1 MLVQRVLLV
10 VFAFTSA
17 IAFAGVSGPSSDNDG
32 MYTISYSWDKPF
44 SSLKPESIKIYK
56 NGALNRTIT
65 SGYGASSY
73 GAKETSTGSWKYEVF
88 AEVEICLVPGPNGAC
103 YEPDSR
109 VQSIG
114 FWTVNV
120 TAILGTPGA
129 ISGPTNDAD
138 GSFTLSWAAASG
150 VVARYELY
158 KQTVGTSTW
167 ELVHSGTA
175 RSKAISGW
183 GSGQYDFRVRACSS
197 TSCGSYTA
205 NKRVTVARTPGVP
218 ASIST
223 PSNNTSG
230 TYTVSW
236 GAATGTVTS
245 YQFYEQKNGGS
256 WVSKYTG
263 TSRSKSFSGN
273 GDGSYRYR
281 VRACNKVGTYTSCS
295 AYKTS
300 GTFYVAR
307 PPSTPSSISG
317 VPTTDNNGAFTVSWG
332 ASTGTVTKYQLYQQ
346 KDGGSWS
353 SIYSGTGRS
362 KAVSGL
368 GDGDYA
374 FRVRAC
380 NTVGSYTTCSGYKT
394 SGTATVAN
402 VPGTPA
408 SISGVPGTD
417 ADGAF
422 TVSWGASS
430 GTVDKY
436 QLYQQKNSGSW
447 TKIYEGTGLSKAV
460 SGLTDGTYAFRVRAY
475 NTENSYTAYSG
486 YRTSGNAIVSRT
498 PGVPASISGVP
509 ATDGNGAFTVSWG
522 ASSGTVDSYELYQQ
536 KDSGSWSKI
545 YTGTGTSK
553 AVSGL
558 ADGTYAFRVRAYNT
572 ESTYTTYSGYRTS
585 GSVIVANAPG
595 TPASLSG
602 IPATDDDG
610 GYTVSWGVS
619 SGTVDGYQ
627 LQQQLNGG
635 SWATIYSGTGQSKA
649 VSGLEDGTYKFRVRA
664 FNTHSTYTAYGS
676 FRTSGESI
684 VGIKPG
690 YPATISGVPG
700 TDNNGAF
707 TISWSASGGI
717 VDGYELQQQ
726 KNGGNWSNIYTGTG
740 LSKAVSGLGDGTYSF
755 RVRAYNTEDS
765 FTSYSAYNT
774 SSSATVANVPGV
786 PSSISGVPT
795 TDVDGSFT
803 VSWATATGTVDGY
816 KLEQQTNGGSWAQ
829 IYSGTGTSKAVSALA
844 DGTYAFR
851 VRAFNTEGSYT
862 AHTGYRTSGN
872 AIVAR
877 QPATPAS
884 ISGVPTNNSSGAF
897 TVSWAAVTANTDQ
910 YQLQQQTNGGSWS
923 TIYTGSGTSKA
934 VSGLADGAYA
944 FRVRAQNLVSSHIQS
959 GSFRTS
965 GTATVANKPA
975 TPSSISG
982 VPATNTSGGFTIS
995 WTAVAA
1001 PADKYRLQQQKD
1013 GGSWVE
1019 IYNGTGL
1026 SKAVSGLADG
1036 AYKFRVQALNTQGSY
1051 TAYGDFRTST
1061 QAAVASVPGLP
1072 GAISGVPATDAD
1084 GAMTLSWGT
1093 ASGNVD
1099 TYELY
1104 QSQDGG
1110 SWELV
1115 SNAAANSRFVS
1126 GLSGGSWAFRVR
1138 ACNTVASF
1146 SACGGYSTSG
1156 SAVVHDAPEA
1166 PQAPVLATAPT
1177 AGSSEVI
1184 NSDKIGALAGEF
1196 RVNEAGSATYNVPI
1210 AVAPGIAGVAPQ
1222 LSIGYS
1228 SSSGNGLLGKG
1239 WSLGGLSAISR
1250 CRQTLAVDGKVKPIS
1265 WTAEDRFCL
1274 DGQRLLL
1281 QSGVYGANGST
1292 YKTEI
1297 DSFATVTASG
1307 GTTGNPA
1314 SFTVTRKDG
1323 STSTYGGTTASKL
1336 NGGSATLTWAQSR
1349 FEDSAGNG
1357 IDFVY
1362 TGDANSGHRISS
1374 ISYAGGAAEVAFEY
1388 ETRPDRQSGYTA
1400 GHHFLT
1406 TQRLS
1411 RVTTKNGTTE
1421 LREYVVNYVPTSTLA
1436 NADKA
1441 SRIESIEECVGST
1454 CLPATNFSWST
1465 PSVTYPSSGVSG
1477 LDFSPS
1483 SDRFYVSHSYA
1494 DINGDG
1500 KQDLVWHEGDH
1511 DDGYTDSRIK
1521 YALGNGSTYSLQ
1533 HYLNGPSN
1541 PSYFSNAG
1549 VGSGFGFRVLD
1560 YNADGRHDIAIY
1572 DNKSSYG
1579 KVANRWYIYLS
1590 RYTGTNNNWK
1600 LDFNGINTGLTGED
1614 AIFADFNGDGLADFI
1629 KAEVRDGKQTLVV
1642 RELVPSGNAP
1652 TSDTYYKFA
1661 SEKTYP
1667 INTDGATLG
1676 SDEDRLAPAL
1686 GDFNGD
1692 GVVDIL
1698 VTWYEWEQV
1707 GCRDQPGEDPVF
1719 RWRDEEE
1726 ELIELYAARYIECF
1740 DPIVAQLQKGHAI
1753 ATFDGD
1759 SFEEYAYV
1767 SGSKASDKPLT
1778 AVDVNG
1784 DGLTDVAYHNGSSFY
1799 VRLST
1804 GTGLSSSLNLTS
1816 SDKASFADLNRDG
1829 YLDVFW
1835 PDYTAQKLKVRY
1847 WQPGN
1852 NTFSAET
1859 DFRSL
1864 PSTSDKYM
1872 YWFADVN
1879 GDTQADYHYLQKNG
1893 ELYTHLANRNDSAN
1907 RNKPDDV
1914 IVQIDNG
1921 MGNITDITYANAVDK
1936 QVYSRLEM
1944 SSETET
1950 VCITLPPEPG
1960 TPMLEE
1966 EICYPV
1972 TTGDPA
1978 TLYDA
1983 LNGPW
1988 DLPEGAQTL
1997 GKEEPVL
2004 DVLAPMFLV
2013 SRVESTSP
2021 AARATAGSVDATATS
2036 AVSYKYHQMKLQA
2049 AGRGMLGFQK
2059 VSSTDEQTGVITE
2072 TSYRQDFPFMGMPL
2086 LTETR
2091 TASGKVL
2098 SRASNEWRLQGWNGS
2113 GTPAKPYR
2121 PFIAKSVEET
2131 YALKNNGTTQGGL
2144 LQSVLT
2150 ETTQDSYGNAT
2161 RVTMTT
2167 SDADGN
2173 DYVKD
2178 TVNTFPSSGWAA
2190 EMGRMSKTVVTST
2203 RGAQSV
2209 SRTSSFTYYPQ
2220 NDGARQGLLKEEIV
2234 EPGTSFEVKTTY
2246 DYDSFGNKKT
2256 VTASAAGEAA
2266 RSSSYVYDSAGR
2278 YLKYSTNALGQK
2290 TSEVL
2295 ARDAFGNPTQVRDV
2309 NGVVSYA
2316 YHSKFG
2322 RKYFEASPT
2331 GAWSQTLM
2339 KACDGSCP
2347 ASAQY
2352 FAESTGAG
2360 GAKSR
2365 SYVDTLGREIRKA
2378 AIGFDGRWVYTDV
2391 EYDQLGRVAR
2401 QSTPYFQGTSRYWT
2415 EFEYDLLG
2423 RVTRSTLPGVTN
2435 PITAS
2440 YDGFTTVTTNP
2451 KGQTKT
2457 EKKNAFGE
2465 LVEVT
2470 DHLGGRITYGYDPQ
2484 GNLKTLN
2491 SHGSPSDPH
2500 NIVTTL
2506 TYDIV
2511 GRKIAMDDPDK
2522 GQWSYQYT
2530 GFGELKQQTDAKG
2543 QTSSM
2548 TYDKLGR
2555 MVNRIDRRAGGSIE
2569 GNTTWTYDVAS
2580 NGLGQLESVQDSVSG
2595 YIRIHGYDSF
2605 GRPSNTLTSLGLGG
2619 ALGGFETTAVYDQ
2632 YGRVFQEY
2640 NTEIDAAYDAG
2651 ATQNLYNQYGFLHK
2665 VVNAYRS
2672 GGNYLDTYYTVAEMD
2687 ARGNVTEFVQGNGI
2701 TTSKV
2706 YDPLTGRLTTQTA
2719 GTVAGLGEVQELH
2732 YDWDDVDN
2740 LLFRKDLSGSSNL
2753 HEDFTYD
2760 GLNRLLSS
2768 KVVGKAAQVMTYDS
2782 LGNIKSK
2789 SDVGSGDY
2797 VYGNDSGSGP
2807 GPHAVIATPNGV
2819 TYSYDANGNM
2829 TSDSSGRSIDYSTF
2843 DKPLA
2848 ISKGGHTTS
2857 FAYSPERKRYWRE
2870 DVNSSG
2876 TTTTLYL
2883 GNVEQV
2889 TTGNIVKVKRY
2900 IQGTAIETDTYNV
2913 GSSWS
2918 LQESQLRYLHN
2929 DHLGSLHRI
2938 TDENGSVVEE
2948 LSFDSWGKRRDPIN
2962 WAAVSVSD
2970 LMSSD
2975 WSGLTAFT
2983 TTRGYTG
2990 HEMLD
2995 EVGLIHMNGRIYD
3008 AHLGRFMQADPY
3020 VQAATDTQA
3029 LNRYSYLKNNPLNAT
3044 DPSGYFLKKLWNK
3057 IKPFISVIVGAA
3069 LVYFTGGATSWF
3081 LSNWVGGATLGAI
3094 TGAAGAAANGGNIL
3108 KGAFLGALT
3117 GAFGAMAS
3125 GLEGLAAFAAH
3136 GMIGG
3141 VASVIQ
3147 GGKFGH
3153 GFASAGFGNY
3163 LGGKIKLVNSDTG
3176 KLVAS
3181 AAVGGT
3187 ISKATGGK
3195 FANGAGGAAF
3205 AFAMNSLAASGGSS
3219 TRKVGPLAADHVD
3232 SVTAVG
3238 LRDEGMEEWAKLLPD
3253 DGEGTY
3259 SVVAHG
3265 YSAAM
3270 ANKSAAEWAEILAPK
3285 LTDATENIR
3294 LYSCNTGSGQNSF
3307 AEQLSIELS
3316 NRGFDVSVEAPQN
3329 FIQAEI
3335 ATQKT
3340 PKFGIGGLVKGYS
3353 YKYTAQYHFSN
3364 DYDGLDTTAPTW
3376 RKFKQ

>member
-1 MLVQRVLLV
+1 M
-10 VFAFTSA
+10 
-17 IAFAGVSGPSSDNDG
+17 
-32 MYTISYSWDKPF
+32 
-44 SSLKPESIKIYK
+44 
-56 NGALNRTIT
+56 
-65 SGYGASSY
+65 
-73 GAKETSTGSWKYEVF
+73 
-88 AEVEICLVPGPNGAC
+88 
-103 YEPDSR
+103 
-109 VQSIG
+109 QSIG
-114 FWTVNV
+114 SWTVNV

-175 RSKAISGW
+175 RSKAISSW
-183 GSGQYDFRVRACSS
+183 GNGQYDFRVRACSS
-197 TSCGSYTA
+197 TSCGSYTV

-236 GAATGTVTS
+236 GTATGTVTS

-263 TSRSKSFSGN
+263 TARSKSFSGN

-281 VRACNKVGTYTSCS
+281 VRACNKVGSYTSCS

-300 GTFYVAR
+300 GTFYVAH

-317 VPTTDNNGAFTVSWG
+317 VPATDNNGAFTVSWG
-332 ASTGTVTKYQLYQQ
+332 ASTGAVTKYELYQQ

-353 SIYSGTGRS
+353 SIYSGTGLS

-610 GYTVSWGVS
+610 GFTVSWGVS

-635 SWATIYSGTGQSKA
+635 SWATIYSGSGQSKA

-707 TISWSASGGI
+707 TISWSASGGT

-740 LSKAVSGLGDGTYSF
+740 LSKSVSGLGDGTYSF
-755 RVRAYNTEDS
+755 RVRAYNTEDT

-803 VSWATATGTVDGY
+803 VSWAASTGTVDGY

-829 IYSGTGTSKAVSALA
+829 IYSDTGTSKAVSALA

-897 TVSWAAVTANTDQ
+897 TVSWAAVTVNTDQ

-944 FRVRAQNLVSSHIQS
+944 FRVRAQNLVGSHTES

-1061 QAAVASVPGLP
+1061 QAAVASVPGVP

-1084 GAMTLSWGT
+1084 GAMTLSWGS

-1115 SNAAANSRFVS
+1115 SNAAGNNRFVS

-1166 PQAPVLATAPT
+1166 PQAPILATAPT

-1222 LSIGYS
+1222 LSMGYS

-1250 CRQTLAVDGKVKPIS
+1250 CRQTLGVDGKVKPIS

-1281 QSGVYGANGST
+1281 QSGVYGADGST

-1297 DSFATVTASG
+1297 DSFATVKAIG
-1307 GTTGNPA
+1307 GSAGDPDY
-1314 SFTVTRKDG
+1314 FEVTRKDG
-1323 STSTYGGTTASKL
+1323 STSEYGKTVDSKL
-1336 NGGSATLTWAQSR
+1336 AGAATLRWAQSL
-1349 FEDSAGNG
+1349 FADSAGNG
-1357 IDFVY
+1357 IEFVY
-1362 TGDANSGHRISS
+1362 EGDAETGHRIHRVR
-1374 ISYAGGAAEVAFEY
+1374 YAGGAAEVVFAY
-1388 ETRPDRQSGYTA
+1388 ETRPDGQSGYTA
-1400 GHHFLT
+1400 GYHFST

-1411 RVTTKNGTTE
+1411 KVTSRNDGTD

-1549 VGSGFGFRVLD
+1549 AGSGFGFRVLD

-1629 KAEVRDGKQTLVV
+1629 KAEVRDGTQTLVV
-1642 RELVPSGNAP
+1642 RELVPSGKAP

-1667 INTDGATLG
+1667 INTEGAT
-1676 SDEDRLAPAL
+1676 SFSEDDRLASTL

-1692 GVVDIL
+1692 GALDVL
-1698 VTWYEWEQV
+1698 VTRYAYEQV
-1707 GCRDQPGEDPVF
+1707 DCRDDDFEQLPYRQIDEDA
-1719 RWRDEEE
+1719 EYQ
-1726 ELIELYAARYIECF
+1726 ELYAARYLDGFCDMPVF
-1740 DPIVAQLQKGHAI
+1740 GYVYKGHSI
-1753 ATFDGD
+1753 AAFDGD
-1759 SFEEYAYV
+1759 SFQTYANV
-1767 SGSKASDKPLT
+1767 DGSKKDKLLS
-1778 AVDVNG
+1778 ALDFNG
-1784 DGLTDVAYHNGSSFY
+1784 DGLSDIAYFNGIQ
-1799 VRLST
+1799 VVVQLST
-1804 GTGLSSSLNLTS
+1804 GSGLSAKQWLGASE
-1816 SDKASFADLNRDG
+1816 KASFADLNQDG
-1829 YLDVFW
+1829 YPDIFW
-1835 PDYTAQKLKVRY
+1835 PDYAAQKLKVRY
-1847 WQPGN
+1847 WQPGS
-1852 NTFSAET
+1852 NTFSTET
-1859 DFRSL
+1859 NFRSL
-1864 PSTSDKYM
+1864 PSNKEKYM

-1893 ELYTHLANRNDSAN
+1893 ELYTYLANKNDSAN

-2021 AARATAGSVDATATS
+2021 AARATAGNVDATATS

-2173 DYVKD
+2173 SYVKD

-2209 SRTSSFTYYPQ
+2209 SRTSSFTYYPEE
-2220 NDGARQGLLKEEIV
+2220 NGANQGLLHEEIV
-2234 EPGTSFEVKTTY
+2234 EPGTAFQVKTSYIY
-2246 DYDSFGNKKT
+2246 DQYGNKKEAT
-2256 VTASAAGEAA
+2256 VSAAGEISRTTTYA
-2266 RSSSYVYDSAGR
+2266 YDDGR
-2278 YLKYSTNALGQK
+2278 YLRSTTNALGQV

-2295 ARDAFGNPTQVRDV
+2295 VRDAFGNPTQVADI
-2309 NGVVSYA
+2309 NGVVSHTA
-2316 YHSKFG
+2316 YSKFG

-2331 GAWSQTLM
+2331 GAWSQTLL
-2339 KACDGSCP
+2339 KSCSDGTCP
-2347 ASAQY
+2347 VSAQY
-2352 FAESTGAG
+2352 YAESTGAG
-2360 GAKSR
+2360 GAISR

-2378 AIGFDGRWVYTDV
+2378 AKGFDGRWVYTDV

-2423 RVTRSTLPGVTN
+2423 RVTRSTLPGVIN

-2470 DHLGGRITYGYDPQ
+2470 DHLGGRITYGYDAQ

-2605 GRPSNTLTSLGLGG
+2605 GRPSNTLTSMGLGG
-2619 ALGGFETTAVYDQ
+2619 VLGGFETTTVYDQ

-2701 TTSKV
+2701 TTAQV
-2706 YDPLTGRLTTQTA
+2706 HDPITGRLISRTA

-2760 GLNRLLSS
+2760 GLNRLLTAT
-2768 KVVGKAAQVMTYDS
+2768 VVGKAAQVMTYDS

-2843 DKPLA
+2843 DKPLE

-2883 GNVEQV
+2883 GSVEQV

-2900 IQGTAIETDTYNV
+2900 IQGTAIETDTYSV

-3008 AHLGRFMQADPY
+3008 AHLGRFMQADPFVQSLKNSQAFNRYTY
-3020 VQAATDTQA
+3020 V
-3029 LNRYSYLKNNPLNAT
+3029 LNRPFSFT
-3044 DPSGYFLKKLWNK
+3044 DPSGFLFDKLFRPFKK
-3057 IKPFISVIVGAA
+3057 VIRGFFRAIGQTASQWVVNIASIWCGPAYAA
-3069 LVYFTGGATSWF
+3069 CV
-3081 LSNWVGGATLGAI
+3081 
-3094 TGAAGAAANGGNIL
+3094 AAGNYDISR
-3108 KGAFLGALT
+3108 AFGVEKT
-3117 GAFGAMAS
+3117 GAFRNAFSAGVMAYVSGPPQSINIIQIAANIADPKVGRAVNFFYNGFDANSFRNTVINAGHEVKNHYVQKEMARIAEKNGLTLQELNALLTLNSFAGNKIAGSRYHESTNEISGFTSRKHGLWGVIWDVNDTLLGYQGLLDAS
-3125 GLEGLAAFAAH
+3125 GH
-3136 GMIGG
+3136 DYI
-3141 VASVIQ
+3141 
-3147 GGKFGH
+3147 
-3153 GFASAGFGNY
+3153 
-3163 LGGKIKLVNSDTG
+3163 
-3176 KLVAS
+3176 
-3181 AAVGGT
+3181 
-3187 ISKATGGK
+3187 TGGK
-3195 FANGAGGAAF
+3195 SGTHISGCHSLGTLTCNNLVARGFAPSAQL
-3205 AFAMNSLAASGGSS
+3205 NSLPFGNIAVSENLAITNLGKWDIINGGWLGRLLNPYSNSTDCLNGGSS
-3219 TRKVGPLAADHVD
+3219 GAFCHGWDANYRK
-3232 SVTAVG
+3232 
-3238 LRDEGMEEWAKLLPD
+3238 RK
-3253 DGEGTY
+3253 
-3259 SVVAHG
+3259 
-3265 YSAAM
+3265 
-3270 ANKSAAEWAEILAPK
+3270 N
-3285 LTDATENIR
+3285 
-3294 LYSCNTGSGQNSF
+3294 
-3307 AEQLSIELS
+3307 
-3316 NRGFDVSVEAPQN
+3316 
-3329 FIQAEI
+3329 
-3335 ATQKT
+3335 
-3340 PKFGIGGLVKGYS
+3340 GGG
-3353 YKYTAQYHFSN
+3353 N
-3364 DYDGLDTTAPTW
+3364 P
-3376 RKFKQ
+3376 